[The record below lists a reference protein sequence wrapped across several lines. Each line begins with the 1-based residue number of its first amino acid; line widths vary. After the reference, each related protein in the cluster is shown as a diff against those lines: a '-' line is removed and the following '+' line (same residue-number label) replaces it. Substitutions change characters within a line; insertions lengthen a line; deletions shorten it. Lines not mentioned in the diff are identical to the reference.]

1 MTEVLIMPMPAVWAA
16 ALVNDN
22 IESLLPADRIDCQV
36 MIEQLRNDGYA
47 VIGLAHNAQ
56 PRLTNQYR
64 LYGGNTD
71 SGMVLD
77 YLVHGGQPTSK
88 ERDGPSAFKKVRRT
102 RRW

>member
-1 MTEVLIMPMPAVWAA
+1 MPMPAVWAA

-22 IESLLPADRIDCQV
+22 IESLLPADRIDCQA

-77 YLVHGGQPTSK
+77 YCGLRRPAHLQ
-88 ERDGPSAFKKVRRT
+88 RT
-102 RRW
+102 RRPVCL